1 MNPNHYDFIKK
12 LMIISENGSFHGTT
26 EQIGKKLNLAQ
37 QTVSQYLI
45 SLEKEGYIK
54 RARVKEGQIIYFL
67 DKLYDEFQAERNI
80 IEFILNKS
88 SDLVINGSVFTGLG
102 EGRYYMSQ
110 ENYRNGIY
118 SRFGFLPFPGTL
130 NIRIARD
137 QLFKFDIL
145 RLKIKDFIP
154 EFESNG
160 RVFGKVYL
168 FSGFIKDVPVG
179 IVIPERT
186 HYNDVIELV
195 SEFKLRDKLG
205 LRDGDIIEIRI
216 KF

>member
-1 MNPNHYDFIKK
+1 MNPNQYDFIKK
-12 LMIISENGSFHGTT
+12 LMIISENGSFNGTT
-26 EQIGKKLNLAQ
+26 EQIGKKLNMAQ

-45 SLEKEGYIK
+45 NLEKEGYVK
-54 RARVKEGQIIYFL
+54 RSRVKEGQIIYFL
-67 DKLYDEFQAERNI
+67 DKLYDELQADKNI

-88 SDLVINGSVFTGLG
+88 NDLAIDGSVFTGLG
-102 EGRYYMSQ
+102 EGSYYISQ
-110 ENYRNGIY
+110 ENYKNGIH
-118 SRFGFLPFPGTL
+118 SRLGFIPFPGTL
-130 NIRIARD
+130 NLRIVKN

-145 RLKIKDFIP
+145 RLKVKDFIP
-154 EFESNG
+154 AFESNG

-168 FSGFIKDVPVG
+168 FSGSIGDIPVG
-179 IVIPERT
+179 IVLPERT

-205 LRDGDIIEIRI
+205 LKDGDSVEVKI